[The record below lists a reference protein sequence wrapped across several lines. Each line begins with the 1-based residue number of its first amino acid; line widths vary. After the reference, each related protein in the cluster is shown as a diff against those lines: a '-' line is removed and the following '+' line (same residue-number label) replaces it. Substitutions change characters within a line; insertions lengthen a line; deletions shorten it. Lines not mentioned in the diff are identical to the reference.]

1 MSGALSFLEQNKLLD
16 DNEKEKT
23 QSSSATSY
31 IPSQQA
37 IDETAQAD
45 FTTGQELIEGPIK
58 RGGEVPQEDLLAM
71 RFSPPMAS
79 FGAFPFLLAVP
90 RPYQDKKMDKDR
102 FRENRVKNL
111 AKEQGGTYEY
121 SNMEVSDKLG
131 FEGQAL
137 LGFADNINQVSNA
150 IEKVVGPGNFKI
162 FEDKN
167 ANFLQDRYYVSV
179 KRDDGT
185 FSPFTSPTQSTFDY
199 VQKFLPMGAYEI
211 TTDAAAVGTSLLT
224 MGVVSS
230 LTGPAAPITGPL
242 ALGYSLYVFNKAGE
256 RGRQLL
262 QKNLGLT
269 KGEADDF
276 GTFVEEIQKLVAD
289 PKAAAAITKL
299 FGGEAD
305 ITSNEFKQELRGIVG
320 TAFPFIPGL
329 LDKVTLAMSRVRD
342 KLAVDKGELF
352 ESAIKAE
359 TFADNVP
366 VLPGADKSLEKG
378 LVSTMISQRTMDK
391 KIGRVAALVDQTSGY
406 LSKRVREQ
414 MTSLYKY
421 MDAFKNNFGGGN
433 FNKFRQD
440 MSSMNKLINDVK
452 DGKITVDPER
462 LGTSIAEV
470 ENLFL
475 ALRMDESRGMY
486 KAIFDALGERTINLE
501 KIRARI
507 VSREV
512 KDIVPTSKQTAG
524 APVEA
529 SAAPLVPGEGKLNS
543 IVEDLINL
551 GVTSKNTRVLTQQGV
566 EKAVA
571 QFRNKYPE
579 YAKYMDDNYITIKT
593 PAELLHGYAT
603 LLGQLSSGTFSKDI
617 GTASN
622 APLASFAKNLR
633 DDLLDSLANPIVS
646 KKFPKV
652 EGIDKKLAEANAF
665 YRETMTRI
673 ESPLQIEARVASKT
687 GGETTTIPSALGL
700 TETATAPTSRT
711 NVTLSNIRFQED
723 YIAKN
728 LNKTNFD
735 KRNLGKLQ
743 QAFADVIS
751 FKLAG
756 AGNASLTKIESAES
770 VKAYI
775 QSFTKRERLNL
786 GLTPDAEKT
795 LFKDLEILSKLNAL
809 DIPARYK
816 LGSRIKNAE
825 LGEVFSSAI
834 AKTDDIGFKQDI
846 DTMLEII
853 NKMPNTPAKKEA
865 LDNLGNGLIDFA
877 ISKQSG
883 VIQEVTAKNAVFA
896 QIGDL
901 TINPTK
907 LSEVIEKFK
916 NAGVFDKILTKPI
929 TLKDGKQISMKEM
942 LENFQNYAGVIS
954 QTGADAGSALSG
966 AQLIGN
972 LFTLNPKK
980 FVEGITRIS
989 AQGRVA
995 KLLTN
1000 KAFADAITGLAKPKA
1015 TTAFGKMMERNKQ
1028 YFLGKGA
1035 ISNIIAQ
1042 FALKG
1047 VQEYN
1052 RASEM
1057 SQTDMMLNNE
1067 YSGASSYLQQT
1078 QQPFQ
1083 KEIGVQ

>member
-1 MSGALSFLEQNKLLD
+1 MSGALSFLKQNNLLD
-16 DNEKEKT
+16 DDEKEKA
-23 QSSSATSY
+23 SPSSATSY

-37 IDETAQAD
+37 IDKTAEAD
-45 FTTGQELIEGPIK
+45 FTTGQELIEEPIK
-58 RGGEVPQEDLLAM
+58 AGGLTKEDMTTM
-71 RFSPPMAS
+71 RFAPPFAGMS
-79 FGAFPFLLAVP
+79 GYMFPSQFMP
-90 RPYQDKKMDKDR
+90 DEDPKRDKDP
-102 FRENRVKNL
+102 FRENRIKNL
-111 AKEQGGTYEY
+111 AEKQGGTYEY
-121 SNMEVSDKLG
+121 SNMEVSNKLG
-131 FEGQAL
+131 FKGQAL
-137 LGFADNINQVSNA
+137 LGFADNVNQVSNA
-150 IEKVVGPGNFKI
+150 IEKIVGPNNFKI

-167 ANFLQDRYYVSV
+167 ANLLQERYYVSV
-179 KRDDGT
+179 KREDGT
-185 FSPFTSPTQSTFDY
+185 FSPFTSPTQTTFDY
-199 VQKFLPMGAYEI
+199 VEKFLPMAGYEI

-224 MGVVSS
+224 SSVIAS
-230 LTGPAAPITGPL
+230 LTGPLSVVTGP
-242 ALGYSLYVFNKAGE
+242 ASLGYSLYVFNKAGE

-262 QKNLGLT
+262 QKRLGLT

-289 PKAAAAITKL
+289 PKAASAITKL
-299 FGGEAD
+299 FGGDAD

-320 TAFPFIPGL
+320 TAFPLIPSF
-329 LDKVTLAMSRVRD
+329 LDKVTVAMSRVRD
-342 KLAVDKGELF
+342 KLSVDKGELF

-359 TFADNVP
+359 EFADNIP
-366 VLPGADKSLEKG
+366 ILPGADKSLEKG

-391 KIGRVAALVDQTSGY
+391 KIGRIAALVDQTSGY
-406 LSKRVREQ
+406 LSKKIREQ

-433 FNKFRQD
+433 FDKFRQD
-440 MSSMNKLINDVK
+440 MSSMQKLINDVK
-452 DGKITVDPER
+452 EGKITIDPER
-462 LGTSIAEV
+462 LGMNLTEV

-475 ALRMDESRGMY
+475 SLRMDESRGMY
-486 KAIFDALGERTINLE
+486 KAIFDALGPRSINLE
-501 KIRARI
+501 KVRSRI
-507 VSREV
+507 VGREV
-512 KDIVPTSKQTAG
+512 QTTVPTSKQTAG
-524 APVEA
+524 SPVEA
-529 SAAPLVPGEGKLNS
+529 SATPLVPGEGKLNS
-543 IVEDLINL
+543 IVEDLVNL

-566 EKAVA
+566 EKAVI

-579 YAKYMDDNYITIKT
+579 YAKYMDNNSITIKT

-603 LLGQLSSGTFSKDI
+603 LLGQLSSGTFARDI

-622 APLASFAKNLR
+622 AQLASFAKNLR

-646 KKFPKV
+646 NKFPKV
-652 EGIDKKLAEANAF
+652 EGIDKKLKEANTF
-665 YRETMTRI
+665 YRETMTKI
-673 ESPLQIEARVASKT
+673 ESPLQIEARIASKT
-687 GGETTTIPSALGL
+687 GGERTVIPSALGL
-700 TETATAPTSRT
+700 TETATAPTGRT
-711 NVTLSNIRFQED
+711 NITLSNIRFQED

-728 LNKTNFD
+728 LSKTKFD

-786 GLTPDAEKT
+786 GLSSEAEKT

-816 LGSRIKNAE
+816 LGARINNAE

-834 AKTDDIGFKQDI
+834 AKTDDLGFKQDI

-853 NKMPNTPAKKEA
+853 SRMPNTPAKKEA
-865 LDNLGNGLIDFA
+865 LDNVGSGLIDFA

-883 VIQEVTAKNAVFA
+883 VIKEVTEKNAVFA
-896 QIGDL
+896 QIGDS
-901 TINPTK
+901 TINPTA
-907 LSEVIEKFK
+907 LSEVIDKFTK
-916 NAGVFDKILTKPI
+916 AGVFDKILTKPI

-942 LENFQNYAGVIS
+942 LENFQNFAGVIS

-980 FVEGITRIS
+980 FVEAVTRIS
-989 AQGRVA
+989 AQGRIG

-1000 KAFADAITGLAKPKA
+1000 KAFADALTGLAKPKA
-1015 TTAFGKMMERNKQ
+1015 TTAFGRMMERQKQ

-1035 ISNIIAQ
+1035 ISNIMAQ

-1052 RASEM
+1052 RASDT
-1057 SQTDMMLNNE
+1057 QTDIMLDKE
-1067 YSGASSYLQQT
+1067 YSGASSYLKQT
-1078 QQPFQ
+1078 GQFQ
-1083 KEIGVQ
+1083 KQIGVQ